1 MKKFLMTAFLF
12 IGLSTAVDAAKL
24 TANSPFGPISIEV
37 NDGVPP
43 REVFMPGATPMSGS
57 FPVHYD
63 DGRIQTTFPLYFD
76 GGTTM
81 QDIIDFLVAWF
92 F

>member
-12 IGLSTAVDAAKL
+12 IGLCTTVDAAKL

-43 REVFMPGATPMSGS
+43 RDVFMPGATPMSGS
-57 FPVHYD
+57 FPVYYD
-63 DGRIQTTFPLYFD
+63 DGIVQTSFTLYFSD
-76 GGTTM
+76 GVTM
-81 QDIIDFLVAWF
+81 DDIINFLIAVF